1 MGKLVGKPLTV
12 DEFSNNYWTYYLDL
26 ESQTASIRRYISFSK
41 KNYSAFSVETLR
53 LLQVICSEIDVFAK
67 QIAIEFSDD
76 GSISDHATIYSWGP
90 PVYFTSPN
98 ICNKRAQIRN
108 SECVVWPW
116 KNWRYERAKTHQ
128 ATKRRRCRR
137 SILRAAEVHLGGMS
151 ITPSNTRELLLTAME
166 AITLKKQIFETCSRR
181 SGLFSFLNR
190 FTQPASILPNR
201 SSQTCLLFN
210 RLPESN

>member
-116 KNWRYERAKTHQ
+116 KNWRYERAKNTSSNKAKKVQ
-128 ATKRRRCRR
+128 TKYSQGCGSPSWWNVYNTVKHKRAFIDGNGSHNFEKANLRNLLEALGALF
-137 SILRAAEVHLGGMS
+137 ILESLYS
-151 ITPSNTRELLLTAME
+151 TR
-166 AITLKKQIFETCSRR
+166 FD
-181 SGLFSFLNR
+181 
-190 FTQPASILPNR
+190 
-201 SSQTCLLFN
+201 SSQPFESDLFIIQ
-210 RLPESN
+210 